1 MAGRRCHSDLVFLD
15 IFRVLVRPVGYILDL
30 QEDGLMTAVKARW
43 PKIQAVT
50 QYKRGEA

>member
-1 MAGRRCHSDLVFLD
+1 MAGRRVIVIWFLGSLEG
-15 IFRVLVRPVGYILDL
+15 FGASSPLHLDL